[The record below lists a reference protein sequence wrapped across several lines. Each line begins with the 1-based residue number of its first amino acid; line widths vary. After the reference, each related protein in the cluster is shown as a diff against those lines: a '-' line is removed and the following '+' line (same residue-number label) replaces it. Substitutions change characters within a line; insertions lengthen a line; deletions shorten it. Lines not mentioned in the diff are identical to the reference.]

1 MKHDYQYGK
10 LKNNGIEY
18 APYPLKV
25 NGYDVYGAKEEQ
37 YREQGYKKVVTKPT
51 AYEENT
57 EYKMVYTE
65 TENEIT
71 VENIKVETAEQI

>member
-37 YREQGYKKVVTKPT
+37 YREQGGY
-51 AYEENT
+51 YLW
-57 EYKMVYTE
+57 
-65 TENEIT
+65 
-71 VENIKVETAEQI
+71 Q